1 MAGLIYN
8 ALEMAVLRY
17 NANKGTS
24 HLLSDFTFSPPI
36 DLRGRE
42 VNHPSGKNTLVQARL
57 GETPVTFVYDRVG
70 IKEHYLQYIAVF
82 YDTRIENDVV
92 DIKSWM
98 KGFSKQHGIPIT
110 GDEVVNA
117 PLPWATLLT
126 TVDVNVPVTINESS
140 YNYLPGSVFNILV
153 DGKYIRRGDK
163 TYRIYDS
170 TLEPETYYEDY
181 VYQSANLATFHLT
194 GHLTAPVD
202 YTPARHHLCRLSGF
216 EEYRAG
222 DLLGASTNAEFTKFM
237 AAFAQ
242 ALSEC
247 DGNPW
252 TYSKTL
258 TNLKFNLGTA
268 WVVYNGPTKYA
279 DRGRAQS
286 YRQPTQYLHLLKM
299 ADQSYDNVAILYLT
313 SVSGMTRTA
322 AVFHYNSLK
331 GVE

>member
-17 NANKGTS
+17 NAEKGTS
-24 HLLSDFTFSPPI
+24 HLFSEFTFSPPV
-36 DLRGRE
+36 DLRSRE
-42 VNHPSGKNTLVQARL
+42 VKHPSGKNTLVQAKI
-57 GETPVTFVYDRVG
+57 GETPITFAYDRIG
-70 IKEHYLQYIAVF
+70 IKESYLQYLTGF
-82 YDTRIENDVV
+82 YDTRIENHVT
-92 DIKSWM
+92 DIRSWM
-98 KGFSKQHGIPIT
+98 SGFSKQHGIPIT
-110 GDEVVNA
+110 ENEVVNGE
-117 PLPWATLLT
+117 LPWATILT
-126 TVDVNVPVTINESS
+126 TVDVSVAVTINENS
-140 YNYLPGSVFNILV
+140 YNYLPGSTFNIFV
-153 DGKYIRRGDK
+153 DGKYVRREGK
-163 TYRIYDS
+163 VYRIHD
-170 TLEPETYYEDY
+170 TALEPETYYEDY
-181 VYQSANLATFHLT
+181 VYQTANLATFHLT
-194 GHLTAPVD
+194 GHLTAAVD

-258 TNLKFNLGTA
+258 TNLKFNLGNA
-268 WVVYNGPTKYA
+268 WVAYNGPTKYA

-286 YRQPTQYLHLLKM
+286 YRQPVQYLHLLKM
-299 ADQSYDNVAILYLT
+299 ADQTYDNVAILYLT